1 MGVFRGRTLPAEATA
16 RTMALKWGRA
26 GSILGRAGAARTHL

>member
-1 MGVFRGRTLPAEATA
+1 MSRGRTLPAEATA

-26 GSILGRAGAARTHL
+26 VSILGTAGAVRTHL